1 MPTTKP
7 QYSDEQLLKMIRGSE
22 QERANAL
29 KAFFTDQQLR
39 ASVIRKIQQ
48 KGGSANDAQDAFQE
62 GFKAFYRHLL
72 NGKFEGRSSLRTFF
86 VGICIRCWLDGL
98 KKSFYQ
104 RTTLTDKEETLDDEY
119 EHTPETRMMS
129 RERKSQLQKVLA
141 LLGDRCKKVIMM
153 GYEGYNSEEIKQKLE
168 IEAEEA
174 VRKIRYRCMTKL
186 KEKLASQPT
195 LNALLKSLSY
205 G

>member
-1 MPTTKP
+1 MPPNPISYT
-7 QYSDEQLLKMIRGSE
+7 DEQLLQMIRGSE

-104 RTTLTDKEETLDDEY
+104 RTTFTDKEETLDEEY
-119 EHTPETRMMS
+119 QHTPETRMMGQ
-129 RERKSQLQKVLA
+129 ERKNQLQKVLE
-141 LLGDRCKKVIMM
+141 LLGDRCKKVILL
-153 GYEGYNSEEIKQKLE
+153 GYEGYSSEEIKQTLE
-168 IEAEEA
+168 MGADEA

>member
-29 KAFFTDQQLR
+29 KAFFTDQQLK
-39 ASVIRKIQQ
+39 ATVIRKIQQ

-86 VGICIRCWLDGL
+86 VGICFRCWLDGL

-129 RERKSQLQKVLA
+129 REQSWKLRRRK
-141 LLGDRCKKVIMM
+141 R
-153 GYEGYNSEEIKQKLE
+153 YERSDT
-168 IEAEEA
+168 AA
-174 VRKIRYRCMTKL
+174 
-186 KEKLASQPT
+186 
-195 LNALLKSLSY
+195 
-205 G
+205 